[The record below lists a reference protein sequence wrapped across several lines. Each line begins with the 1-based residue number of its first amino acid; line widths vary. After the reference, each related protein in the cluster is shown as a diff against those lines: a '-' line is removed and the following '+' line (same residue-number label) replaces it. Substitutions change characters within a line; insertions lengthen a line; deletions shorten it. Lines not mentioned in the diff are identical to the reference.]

1 MSDINKSY
9 EGQTAETQEELN
21 ARMEVLIQQSSAML
35 QAMQNTQQLAQAAE
49 EQEEDDAVSV
59 DLMELLFYILGKI
72 KYVLLAAVAG
82 ALLAGCY
89 AVFLSTTEYQ
99 ATSKLYIMNQDGL
112 SLDMTDLNI
121 GSALTMDYQEVFKTW
136 EVHQLV
142 REELQ
147 LDPAEYGY
155 GKMQSMLTVS
165 NPNDTRILYITVEHE
180 EPEMAVAL
188 ANAYAK
194 AAKIFIYQTME
205 TAEPNEFSVALTAGA
220 TGMGTKGYI
229 MLGFMGGFAAAVAVL
244 ILLFLLDDRPHT
256 PNDITKVAGIPT
268 LAVVPREEAARK
280 NSRSRNR
287 KGKHSKRSHS
297 HTHSSGSSRS
307 AK

>member
-82 ALLAGCY
+82 ALLALCY
-89 AVFLSTTEYQ
+89 VLFLSTPEYQ
-99 ATSKLYIMNQDGL
+99 ATAKLYIIRNE
-112 SLDMTDLNI
+112 SVVDMTALNI
-121 GSALTMDYQEVFKTW
+121 GSALTMDYQEVFNIW
-136 EVHQLV
+136 EVHGLV
-142 REELQ
+142 REKLQ
-147 LDPAEYGY
+147 LDHAEYPISQMQ
-155 GKMQSMLTVS
+155 KMVS
-165 NPNDTRILYITVEHE
+165 VTNPDDTRFLYISVKHE
-180 EPEMAVAL
+180 DPQMAMDLV
-188 ANAYAK
+188 NAYVDE
-194 AAKIFIYQTME
+194 AAEYIK
-205 TAEPNEFSVALTAGA
+205 NK
-220 TGMGTKGYI
+220 MGTDKPSDISEARLPSTPIGLGTQGYI
-229 MLGFMGGFAAAVAVL
+229 ILGFLAGTGLSLLVL
-244 ILLFLLDDRPHT
+244 VMLFLLDDRPHT
-256 PNDITKVAGIPT
+256 PNDITKMAGIPT